1 MSYRAPIEEM
11 VFTLEEVAG
20 LADARAAGAI
30 TTLDADDALAI
41 LTEAARYAENSLAPL
56 NMVGDHNHPKRNGP
70 EVTTPDGWKAAYQ
83 EWIDGGWGTLTGE
96 EEFGG
101 QGLPMALQIAATDLW
116 NQANCAFAL
125 NPLLSIGA
133 VEALQ
138 AHASDELKERY
149 LPQMIAG
156 RWTGTMNLTEPQSGS
171 DLGDLK
177 TRAEPQDD
185 GTYKIF
191 GQKIYIT
198 YGEHDLTENIIHLV
212 LARLPDAPEG
222 TRGISLFLVPKF
234 MVNEDGSLGARND
247 VECVGLEG
255 KLGIHASPTCT
266 MAYGAK
272 GEGAVGYLVGAPNK
286 GLSAMFTMMNNAR
299 VQVGMQG
306 AAVAERSLQHAL
318 AYANERRQ
326 GRAKGETGMVPIIS
340 HPDVKRMLV
349 TMKSMT
355 QAARAIC
362 YACAVAIDRGRPG
375 REDSAFWQARADLLT
390 PIAKAFSSDIGVE
403 VASIGVQVHG
413 GMGFVE
419 ETGAAQHYRDA
430 RIFPIYEGTNGIQAM
445 DLVRRKITAGD
456 GEVLAAYLAE
466 LREIAEAARGAN
478 QLRLGTL
485 AGQLDSAI
493 DAIEATAQAMRH
505 AMANG
510 DTDTAMAG
518 ATPFLRAMGVTAGG
532 AYLAKAALKSA
543 NGRAEARAALA
554 RFFGDA
560 FVVAVPPLA
569 KSAVDG
575 AADIL
580 ALTPDALAA

>member
-56 NMVGDHNHPKRNGP
+56 NMVGDHNHPKRNGAD
-70 EVTTPDGWKAAYQ
+70 VTTPDGWKAAYH
-83 EWIDGGWGTLTGE
+83 EWVEGGWGSLTGE
-96 EEFGG
+96 EEFEG

-125 NPLLSIGA
+125 NPLLTIGA

-138 AHASDELKERY
+138 AHASDELKQRF

-185 GTYKIF
+185 GTYTIF

-222 TRGISLFLVPKF
+222 TRGISLFVVPKF

-266 MAYGAK
+266 MAYGAQ

-445 DLVRRKITAGD
+445 DLVRRKIT
-456 GEVLAAYLAE
+456 
-466 LREIAEAARGAN
+466 
-478 QLRLGTL
+478 
-485 AGQLDSAI
+485 
-493 DAIEATAQAMRH
+493 
-505 AMANG
+505 
-510 DTDTAMAG
+510 
-518 ATPFLRAMGVTAGG
+518 
-532 AYLAKAALKSA
+532 
-543 NGRAEARAALA
+543 
-554 RFFGDA
+554 
-560 FVVAVPPLA
+560 
-569 KSAVDG
+569 
-575 AADIL
+575 
-580 ALTPDALAA
+580 